1 MERRPSLRILRG
13 GPDLIQRATTQTLV
27 CEVGDP
33 MTGERPSISSG
44 PGASPTFDLWDAS
57 GIQVVTAGSG
67 SVLGAG
73 RIGYS
78 LASATIPATTT
89 LGEGWREVWTF
100 TISGTAYTVERDAAI
115 CRQVPTIQIVAE
127 DLYVI
132 DPSLDGAWP
141 IRQAAE
147 HWRPQIDEAA
157 RQIHQR
163 LWEQGRRPWLI
174 WSQGS
179 PRQAALHLC
188 LALCYGTV
196 ATRLGDSRWHEERQK
211 HIDAYEREWD
221 RIRFDIDTDDNGTR
235 NRQESQPMIVSSA
248 GPRWSLWRVR

>member
-27 CEVGDP
+27 CELGDP
-33 MTGERPSISSG
+33 TTGERPGITG
-44 PGASPTFDLWDAS
+44 TPTFDLYDAS
-57 GIQVVTAGSG
+57 GVQVITAGPG

-78 LASATIPATTT
+78 LAAASVPVATP
-89 LGEGWREVWTF
+89 LGEGWREVWSF
-100 TISGTAYTVERDAAI
+100 VISGTTYTVERDAAV
-115 CRQVPTIQIVAE
+115 CRQIPTIAITAE
-127 DLYVI
+127 DLYTV

-141 IRQAAE
+141 LRQAAE

-157 RQIHQR
+157 RMIHQR
-163 LWEQGRRPWLI
+163 LWEMGRRPWLI

-179 PRQAALHLC
+179 PRQAALHLA
-188 LALCYGTV
+188 LGLCYGTV
-196 ATRLGDSRWHEERQK
+196 ATRLGDSRWGEERQR
-211 HIDAYEREWD
+211 HMDSYEREWE
-221 RIRFDIDTDDNGTR
+221 RIRFDVDTDDNGTR
-235 NRQESQPMIVSSA
+235 NRQEAQPMVIGSA

>member
-33 MTGERPSISSG
+33 TTGERPGITG
-44 PGASPTFDLWDAS
+44 TPTFDLYDAS

-78 LASATIPATTT
+78 LAAASVPAATP
-89 LGEGWREVWTF
+89 LGEGWREVWSF
-100 TISGTAYTVERDAAI
+100 VISGTTYTIERDAAL
-115 CRQVPTIQIVAE
+115 CRQIPTIAITAE
-127 DLYVI
+127 DLYTV

-141 IRQAAE
+141 LRQAAE

-157 RQIHQR
+157 RMIHQR
-163 LWEQGRRPWLI
+163 LWEMGRRPWLI

-179 PRQAALHLC
+179 PRQAALHLALG
-188 LALCYGTV
+188 LAYGTV
-196 ATRLGDSRWHEERQK
+196 ATRLGDSRWGEERQR
-211 HIDAYEREWD
+211 HMDAYEREWE
-221 RIRFDIDTDDNGTR
+221 RIRFDVDTDDNGTR
-235 NRQESQPMIVSSA
+235 NRQEAQPMVIGSA

>member
-33 MTGERPSISSG
+33 TTGERPGITG
-44 PGASPTFDLWDAS
+44 TPTFDLYDAS
-57 GIQVVTAGSG
+57 GVQVVTAGSG

-78 LASATIPATTT
+78 LAAASVPAATP

-100 TISGTAYTVERDAAI
+100 TISGMAYTVERDAAV
-115 CRQVPTIQIVAE
+115 CRQIPVIAITAE
-127 DLYVI
+127 DLYTV

-141 IRQAAE
+141 LRQAAE

-157 RQIHQR
+157 RMIHQR
-163 LWEQGRRPWLI
+163 LWEMGRRPWLI

-179 PRQAALHLC
+179 PRQAALHLALG
-188 LALCYGTV
+188 LAYGTV
-196 ATRLGDSRWHEERQK
+196 ATRLGDSRWGEERQR
-211 HIDAYEREWD
+211 HMDAYEREWE

-235 NRQESQPMIVSSA
+235 NRQEAQPMVIGSA

>member
-13 GPDLIQRATTQTLV
+13 GPDLIQRATLQTLV

-33 MTGERPSISSG
+33 TTGERPSIA
-44 PGASPTFDLWDAS
+44 GAPSTVLFDLYDP
-57 GIQVVTAGSG
+57 GGVQVVTAGAG

-78 LASATIPATTT
+78 LASATIPLATS

-100 TISGTAYTVERDAAI
+100 TIGSTAYTVERDAAL
-115 CRQVPTIQIVAE
+115 CRQVPTIQITGE
-127 DLYVI
+127 DLYTI

-141 IRQAAE
+141 LRQAAE

-163 LWEQGRRPWLI
+163 LWEMGRRPWLI

-179 PRQAALHLC
+179 PRQAALHLA

-196 ATRLGDSRWHEERQK
+196 STRLGDSRWAEERQR
-211 HIDAYEREWD
+211 HLDAYEREWD
-221 RIRFDIDTDDNGTR
+221 RLRFDVDQDDSGAR
-235 NRQESQPMIVSSA
+235 DGREALPVLQASA
-248 GPRWSLWRVR
+248 GPRWALWRIR

>member
-1 MERRPSLRILRG
+1 MERRPSIRILRG

-33 MTGERPSISSG
+33 TTGERPSL
-44 PGASPTFDLWDAS
+44 GASVSFDLFDAS
-57 GIQVVTAGSG
+57 GVQVVTAGVG
-67 SVLGAG
+67 SVIGQG
-73 RIGYS
+73 RLGYS
-78 LASATIPATTT
+78 LSSSVVPTTSP

-100 TISGTAYTVERDAAI
+100 VIGATTYTVERDAAL
-115 CRQVPTIQIVAE
+115 CRQIPTIAIAAE
-127 DLYVI
+127 DLYTI

-157 RQIHQR
+157 RMVHQR
-163 LWEQGRRPWLI
+163 LWEMGRRPWLI

-179 PRQAALHLC
+179 PRQAALHLA
-188 LALCYGTV
+188 LSLCYNTV
-196 ATRLGDSRWHEERQK
+196 ATRLGDSRWSEERQR
-211 HIDAYEREWD
+211 HLDAYEREWD
-221 RIRFDIDTDDNGTR
+221 RIRFDVDTDDNGTR
-235 NRQESQPMIVSSA
+235 NRQEAQPTVVGSA